1 VYDAGIWPGGHRPI
15 KASSIYFG
23 GSNPEPI
30 LFIYKIKTTRATM
43 AKTHSFFIYLLPRKK
58 TLDVLNGELE
68 GPGWRAHP

>member
-1 VYDAGIWPGGHRPI
+1 
-15 KASSIYFG
+15 
-23 GSNPEPI
+23 
-30 LFIYKIKTTRATM
+30 M